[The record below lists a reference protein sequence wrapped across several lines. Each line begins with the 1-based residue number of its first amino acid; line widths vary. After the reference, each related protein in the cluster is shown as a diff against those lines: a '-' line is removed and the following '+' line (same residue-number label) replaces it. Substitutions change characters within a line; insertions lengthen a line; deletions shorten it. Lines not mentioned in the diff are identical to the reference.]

1 MQFEHDK
8 HQYYFE
14 KYIRN
19 EMKPDERA
27 IFEQKLQSD
36 TKLKQ
41 AFEFYRNNRL
51 KIIEEELK
59 EYQEDLT
66 TIIHPPKKPE
76 KWGWLYLSISVLGL
90 VLIADYFIGLKY
102 RQEIHDKPRK
112 SIIERINIFDDK
124 KEIVNQSDE
133 KLDQPK
139 KEIKNT
145 PAETNLMVANEDSLT
160 TLLNEF
166 KQQLTEF
173 KQENIA
179 SNLNEDVLLFD
190 SIFGVLNENLF
201 YQRMHDLTV
210 STDSVLTDSAII
222 MLTLKSM
229 LRKPERMLFTE
240 FWKSPVNFKG
250 YRFSGKK
257 IQIYGITPQIPCY
270 FLYDAFQN
278 KHYLINGKLRYEL
291 VQDNYFHKFTP
302 ELND

>member
-27 IFEQKLQSD
+27 NFEQKLASD
-36 TKLKQ
+36 PKLQQ
-41 AFEFYRNNRL
+41 AFEFYRNNRI

-66 TIIHPPKKPE
+66 KIIHPPKKPE

-90 VLIADYFIGLKY
+90 VLIVDYFLGLKY
-102 RQEIHDKPRK
+102 QQEIHEKPRK
-112 SIIERINIFDDK
+112 SIIERINIFDNK
-124 KEIVNQSDE
+124 KETQGQPED
-133 KLDQPK
+133 KLVQPK
-139 KEIKNT
+139 KERKNT
-145 PAETNLMVANEDSLT
+145 VVEPTLMETSDDSISAY
-160 TLLNEF
+160 LNES
-166 KQQLTEF
+166 KQQLAEF
-173 KQENIA
+173 KQENTA
-179 SNLNEDVLLFD
+179 MSLDADVLLFD
-190 SIFGVLNENLF
+190 SIFGVLNENVF
-201 YQRMHDLTV
+201 YQRMHDLTE
-210 STDSVLTDSAII
+210 STDSVLSDSAVT

-250 YRFSGKK
+250 YRFSGRK
-257 IQIYGITPQIPCY
+257 IQVYGITPQNPCY
-270 FLYDAFQN
+270 FLYNPLQ
-278 KHYLINGKLRYEL
+278 KKYYLINGKLRYEL
-291 VQDNYFHKFTP
+291 VQDNYFHKFIA